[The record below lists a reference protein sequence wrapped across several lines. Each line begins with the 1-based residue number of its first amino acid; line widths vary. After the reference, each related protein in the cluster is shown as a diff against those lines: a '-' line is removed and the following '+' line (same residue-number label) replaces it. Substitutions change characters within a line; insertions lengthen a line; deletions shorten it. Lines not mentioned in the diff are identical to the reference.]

1 MDPKQQSEDTSG
13 YNSVQTCESLSSS
26 IVHETGS
33 FEGLFKSACEFFMVL
48 VTDFQ

>member
-33 FEGLFKSACEFFMVL
+33 FEGLLKSTCACEFIMVM
-48 VTDFQ
+48 VD